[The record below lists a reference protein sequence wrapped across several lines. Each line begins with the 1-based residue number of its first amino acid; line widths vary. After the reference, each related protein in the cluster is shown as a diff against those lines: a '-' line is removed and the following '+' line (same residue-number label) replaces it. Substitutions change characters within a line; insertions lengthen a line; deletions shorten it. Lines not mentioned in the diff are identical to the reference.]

1 MPRIS
6 VERAH
11 DLGREVA
18 KQKAEVLVQKL
29 ADKYSIKP
37 EWSGDTVKLSGSGV
51 SGTVSVL
58 DDLIKV
64 EVEIGLLMSAF
75 SGTIKGEIEKALDK
89 ALV

>member
-18 KQKAEVLVQKL
+18 KQKAEVLMQKL
-29 ADKYSIKP
+29 ADKYSIKS
-37 EWSGDTVKLSGSGV
+37 EWSGDTVKLTGSGV
-51 SGTVSVL
+51 TGTVSVL
-58 DDLIKV
+58 DDLIKI

>member
-1 MPRIS
+1 M
-6 VERAH
+6 
-11 DLGREVA
+11 
-18 KQKAEVLVQKL
+18 QKL
-29 ADKYSIKP
+29 ADKYSIKS
-37 EWSGDTVKLSGSGV
+37 EWSGDTVKLTGSGV
-51 SGTVSVL
+51 TGTVSVL

>member
-18 KQKAEVLVQKL
+18 KQKAEVLMQKL
-29 ADKYSIKP
+29 ADKYSIKS
-37 EWSGDTVKLSGSGV
+37 EWSGDTVKLTGSGV
-51 SGTVSVL
+51 TGTVSVL